1 MRDWR
6 GYISVGQKYIEIME
20 EFGNS
25 MGLLCEVGTHFWADC
40 RLVKEVLEGK
50 QVMLVEA
57 LPQCVADLKLFCV
70 GRENVEIH
78 EVAVADFNGKEK
90 FYTDDLLAS
99 FSGSVMRWDIESVLK
114 CPMRNG
120 FQEFNN
126 VLEVDAIKF
135 SEIDPGN
142 IDVLLADCEGSE
154 VHLLNHLVSRPKL
167 IYVESAPTDFTN
179 PKKEQLHEWFKENDY
194 IFVQHDD
201 NDDLFIRPDFLEVVE
216 ERLGKDYCDK
226 LE

>member
-20 EFGNS
+20 EFGDS

-40 RLVKEVLEGK
+40 RLVKEAIEGK
-50 QVMLVEA
+50 DVMLVEA
-57 LPQCVADLKLFCV
+57 LPQCVADLKRFCV
-70 GRENVEIH
+70 ERPNVKIH

-99 FSGSVMRWDIESVLK
+99 FSESVMIDNIDSVLK
-114 CPMRNG
+114 CPVRNG
-120 FQEFNN
+120 FTEFHN
-126 VLEVDAIKF
+126 VIEVDAVKF

-167 IYVESAPTDFTN
+167 IYVESEPTDFTK
-179 PKKEQLHEWFKENDY
+179 PKKNILHEWFKQNDY

-201 NDDLFIRPDFLEVVE
+201 NDDLFIRPDFLEEVE
-216 ERLGKDYCDK
+216 KRFGENYCDT
-226 LE
+226 LQ